1 MQRAVYTLERP
12 ERLIAF
18 SYLLIGRAQPWVRDV
33 AHSMQHAHARAHSS
47 WSRTRT
53 HTHQHTHARTHTL
66 TRRCARAHPQMHT
79 FTHARTHAQIRAR
92 THTRTHSRTH
102 ARTQWIRATRWAAPV
117 RPARAGG
124 LRPHMSHAARSVSVS
139 ARSRP
144 RYISSA
150 KRWVADARHASTI
163 LRRRMF
169 PCACASPPP
178 SLHPRARAR

>member
-1 MQRAVYTLERP
+1 MHL
-12 ERLIAF
+12 
-18 SYLLIGRAQPWVRDV
+18 
-33 AHSMQHAHARAHSS
+33 RAHTCA
-47 WSRTRT
+47 RTRT
-53 HTHQHTHARTHTL
+53 EAVHTPGGTRTFRGSLRCSGRARVCARYVRRRGAALRLLAVGKCARGRARVRACEHCQSAGAGRHLL
-66 TRRCARAHPQMHT
+66 TRTYA
-79 FTHARTHAQIRAR
+79 
-92 THTRTHSRTH
+92 RTHSRTH

-124 LRPHMSHAARSVSVS
+124 LWPHMSHAARSVSAS

-178 SLHPRARAR
+178 SLHPRARVR